1 MQNPIGLAGI
11 VVILGIA
18 VAFSSNRKA
27 INLRIVGAAFG
38 LQVVIAVMVIYWDRG
53 QRAIEAMKDGVM
65 AVIGFSQAGID
76 MVFGPLADTDV
87 IGFSFAIN
95 VLPII
100 IFFSALMSVLY
111 HLRVMEWIV
120 KIVGGALHRIIGTG
134 AVESMN
140 AAANVFVGQ
149 TEAPL
154 AVRPYL
160 KNLTEPQMFAVM
172 VSGLASIAGT
182 VLAGYA
188 LMGAELEYLLA
199 AAFMAAPGGLLMAK
213 IIIPDDAVVSSGHRE
228 KLTMEPSQHKNVIL
242 AAASG
247 TTDGLRLAANI
258 GAMLIA
264 VVALIALFNGLV
276 GGVLGLVGIDGPPV
290 LVELLREAALG
301 QELAEAVLIPGS
313 DKLLFEAGLIIDE
326 AAFVLL
332 EQNSISPVLVT
343 APVTVQ
349 FILGKIFQ
357 PLMYLLSV
365 PWHEAQAAGALF
377 GEKLILNE
385 FVAFSHLTVYLEG
398 MSPRT
403 IAISTFMLCGF
414 ANLSSI
420 AILLG
425 GLGVLVPEKRD
436 LIGRFGLKA
445 VLAGSLSNLMSAA
458 LAGLMLTF

>member
-1 MQNPIGLAGI
+1 MSKLIGLAGI
-11 VVILGIA
+11 AVILGIA
-18 VAFSSNRKA
+18 FAFSSNRKHV
-27 INLRIVGAAFG
+27 NLRIVGAAFA
-38 LQVVIAVMVIYWDRG
+38 LQAVIATVVLYWDKGRRG
-53 QRAIEAMKDGVM
+53 IEVMSDGVM
-65 AVIGFSQAGID
+65 AVINSSKAGID
-76 MVFGPLADTDV
+76 FMFGPLVDPGIV
-87 IGFSFAIN
+87 GFSFAFN

-120 KIVGGALHRIIGTG
+120 RLVGGFLHKVIGTG
-134 AVESMN
+134 AIESMN

-160 KNLTEPQMFAVM
+160 KGLTEAQMFAVM
-172 VSGLASIAGT
+172 TSGLASIAGT

-188 LMGAELEYLLA
+188 MMGAELKYLLA

-213 IIIPDDAVVSSGHRE
+213 IIMPDDHVVKASEHE
-228 KLTMEPSQHKNVIL
+228 TLTMERSEHKNVIL

-258 GAMLIA
+258 GAMLVAFI
-264 VVALIALFNGLV
+264 ALIALFNGLV
-276 GGVLGLVGIDGPPV
+276 GWVAGWFGY
-290 LVELLREAALG
+290 ELTL
-301 QELAEAVLIPGS
+301 QM
-313 DKLLFEAGLIIDE
+313 
-326 AAFVLL
+326 
-332 EQNSISPVLVT
+332 
-343 APVTVQ
+343 
-349 FILGKIFQ
+349 ILGWLFA
-357 PLMYLLSV
+357 PLMYLLNI
-365 PWHEAQAAGALF
+365 PWAEAQAAGALF

-385 FVAFSHLTVYLEG
+385 FVAFSHLNEYLAG

-403 IAISTFMLCGF
+403 VAIVTFSLCGF

-425 GLGVLVPEKRD
+425 GLSVLVPEKRD
-436 LIGRFGLKA
+436 LIGQLGLKA

-458 LAGLMLTF
+458 LAGMLLTV

>member
-1 MQNPIGLAGI
+1 MPANLIGLVGVLA
-11 VVILGIA
+11 ILGIA
-18 VAFSSNRKA
+18 FAFSSNRKA
-27 INLRIVGAAFG
+27 INLRIVGAAFA
-38 LQVVIAVMVIYWDRG
+38 LQVAIAAFVLYF
-53 QRAIEAMKDGVM
+53 DGGRKMIDTISTGVLK
-65 AVIGFSQAGID
+65 VIGYSKAGID
-76 MVFGPLADTDV
+76 MVFGPLADTSIV
-87 IGFSFAIN
+87 GFSFAIN

-100 IFFSALMSVLY
+100 IFFSALMSVMY
-111 HLRVMEWIV
+111 HLRIMEWVV
-120 KIVGGALHRIIGTG
+120 KLVGGFLHKVIGTG

-182 VLAGYA
+182 VLAGYV
-188 LMGAELEYLLA
+188 LMGAELKYLLA

-213 IIIPDDAVVSSGHRE
+213 IVMPDDEVVKAGKPE
-228 KLTMEPSQHKNVIL
+228 KLVMERSQHRNVIL
-242 AAASG
+242 AAATG

-264 VVALIALFNGLV
+264 FVALIALFNGLI
-276 GGVLGLVGIDGPPV
+276 GGLFSLAGIDG
-290 LVELLREAALG
+290 
-301 QELAEAVLIPGS
+301 
-313 DKLLFEAGLIIDE
+313 
-326 AAFVLL
+326 
-332 EQNSISPVLVT
+332 VT
-343 APVTVQ
+343 LQ
-349 FILGKIFQ
+349 FLLGKLFQ
-357 PLMYLLSV
+357 PLMFLLSV
-365 PWHEAQAAGALF
+365 PWEEAEAAGALF

-385 FVAFSHLTVYLEG
+385 FVAFSHLNDYLAG

-403 IAISTFMLCGF
+403 IAITTFSLCGF

-436 LIGRFGLKA
+436 LIGVLGLKA
-445 VLAGSLSNLMSAA
+445 VLAASLSNLMSAA
-458 LAGLMLTF
+458 LAGLLLTF

>member
-1 MQNPIGLAGI
+1 MPTNLIGLFGI
-11 VVILGIA
+11 VAILGIA

-38 LQVVIAVMVIYWDRG
+38 LQVAIAAFVLYFDAGR
-53 QRAIEAMKDGVM
+53 
-65 AVIGFSQAGID
+65 AVIDTLSTGVLKVIGYSKAGID
-76 MVFGPLADTDV
+76 MVFGPLADTNV
-87 IGFSFAIN
+87 VGFSFAIN

-100 IFFSALMSVLY
+100 IFFAALMSVMY
-111 HLRVMEWIV
+111 HLRVMEWVV
-120 KIVGGALHRIIGTG
+120 KLVGGFLHKVIGTG

-154 AVRPYL
+154 VVRPYL

-182 VLAGYA
+182 VLAGYV
-188 LMGAELEYLLA
+188 LMGAELKYLLA

-213 IIIPDDAVVSSGHRE
+213 ILMPDEHIVKAGEHE
-228 KLTMEPSQHKNVIL
+228 KLVMEPSQHRNVIL

-264 VVALIALFNGLV
+264 FVALIALFNGIV
-276 GGVLGLVGIDGPPV
+276 GGISGLFGY
-290 LVELLREAALG
+290 ELT
-301 QELAEAVLIPGS
+301 
-313 DKLLFEAGLIIDE
+313 
-326 AAFVLL
+326 L
-332 EQNSISPVLVT
+332 EK
-343 APVTVQ
+343 
-349 FILGKIFQ
+349 ILGWIFR
-357 PLMYLLSV
+357 PLMFLLSV
-365 PWHEAQAAGALF
+365 PWSEAQAAGALF

-385 FVAFSHLTVYLEG
+385 FVAFSHLTERLAG
-398 MSPRT
+398 MSERT
-403 IAISTFMLCGF
+403 HAVVTFSLCGF

-436 LIGRFGLKA
+436 LIGVLGIKA
-445 VLAGSLSNLMSAA
+445 VLAASLSNLMSAA
-458 LAGLMLTF
+458 LAGLLLTF

>member
-1 MQNPIGLAGI
+1 MPNLIGI
-11 VVILGIA
+11 VGILVILAIA
-18 VAFSSNRKA
+18 FLFSSNRKA

-38 LQVVIAVMVIYWDRG
+38 LQVVVAVMVLYWDRG
-53 QRAIEAMKDGVM
+53 RAAIEFMSRGVM
-65 AVIGFSQAGID
+65 AVIGYSKAGID
-76 MVFGPLADTDV
+76 MVFGPLANTDI

-111 HLRVMEWIV
+111 HLRVMEWVV
-120 KIVGGALHRIIGTG
+120 KLVGGFLHKVIGTG

-160 KNLTEPQMFAVM
+160 KGLTEAQMFAVM

-188 LMGAELEYLLA
+188 LMGAELKYLLA

-213 IIIPDDAVVSSGHRE
+213 IIMPDDQVVRSGGHE
-228 KLTMEPSQHKNVIL
+228 KLVMEKSQHKNLIL

-264 VVALIALFNGLV
+264 FVALIALFNGLV
-276 GGVLGLVGIDGPPV
+276 GWVAGWFGY
-290 LVELLREAALG
+290 ELTL
-301 QELAEAVLIPGS
+301 QM
-313 DKLLFEAGLIIDE
+313 
-326 AAFVLL
+326 
-332 EQNSISPVLVT
+332 
-343 APVTVQ
+343 
-349 FILGKIFQ
+349 ILGWLFR
-357 PLMYLLSV
+357 PLMFLLSV
-365 PWHEAQAAGALF
+365 PWEEAQAAGALF

-385 FVAFSHLTVYLEG
+385 FVAFSHLNEYLAG
-398 MSPRT
+398 MSPKT
-403 IAISTFMLCGF
+403 YAIATFSLCGF

-436 LIGRFGLKA
+436 LIGQLGLKA

-458 LAGLMLTF
+458 LAGLLLTF

>member
-1 MQNPIGLAGI
+1 MQNLIGLAGI
-11 VVILGIA
+11 AVILGIA
-18 VAFSSNRKA
+18 FLFSSNRRA
-27 INLRIVGAAFG
+27 INLRVVGAAFL
-38 LQVVIAVMVIYWDRG
+38 LQAAIAVFVLYFDAGR
-53 QRAIEAMKDGVM
+53 
-65 AVIGFSQAGID
+65 AVIDSFSSGVLAIIAYSRAGID
-76 MVFGPLADTDV
+76 MVFGPLADTDK
-87 IGFSFAIN
+87 IGFSFAVN

-111 HLRVMEWIV
+111 HLRVMEWVV
-120 KIVGGALHRIIGTG
+120 KLVGGALRKIIGTG

-140 AAANVFVGQ
+140 AAANIFVGQ

-154 AVRPYL
+154 AIKPYL

-172 VSGLASIAGT
+172 CSGLASIAGT
-182 VLAGYA
+182 VLAGYV
-188 LMGAELEYLLA
+188 LMGAELKYLLA

-213 IIIPDDAVVSSGHRE
+213 MLMPDDEVAATGRQE
-228 KLTMEPSQHKNVIL
+228 KLVMEPSRHGNVIL

-258 GAMLIA
+258 GAMLVA
-264 VVALIALFNGLV
+264 FVALIALFNGLV
-276 GGVLGLVGIDGPPV
+276 GGLFGLFGIEG
-290 LVELLREAALG
+290 
-301 QELAEAVLIPGS
+301 
-313 DKLLFEAGLIIDE
+313 
-326 AAFVLL
+326 
-332 EQNSISPVLVT
+332 VT
-343 APVTVQ
+343 LQ
-349 FILGKIFQ
+349 FILGKVFQ

-365 PWHEAQAAGALF
+365 PWAEAEAAGALF

-385 FVAFSHLTVYLEG
+385 FVAFSHLNEYLAG

-403 IAISTFMLCGF
+403 YAISTFMLCGF

-425 GLGVLVPEKRD
+425 GLGVLVPEKRE

-458 LAGLMLTF
+458 LAGLILTF